1 MQTYVDSIQQAAY
14 IFPPL
19 ALAFTIPYLIYN
31 YKKYGSIWSMR
42 IWIVYSFI
50 LYMLCTYCLVI
61 LPLPSPEK
69 AATLHNHQMQL
80 LPFNFIFDI
89 LKHAKLQLVNPK
101 SYLTIINNP
110 AFFSTIFNIFMTLPF
125 GFYLKYYFKN
135 NLKQVAI
142 KSFFLSLFF
151 ELTQLSG
158 LYFIYSGNYRRFDVD
173 DLTTNPLGG
182 ILGFALATMLAKYL
196 PTREQI
202 DEKSLERSDKISLL
216 RRLVAMGFDFIFGGF
231 FTIFFGDIVLK
242 LIHLESDFF
251 TIQIPFIFY
260 LVLST
265 IILRG
270 RTIGFFMT
278 NLKVKSNHK
287 VGILRTYLHY
297 FLRYLFFYLQFI
309 TLPLALVN
317 VLNLALVNN
326 ILSYE
331 TITYIALGLLVI
343 FGIYYL
349 INLLLVATRKS
360 LFYEN
365 LSETHLVNT
374 TKKAKVSK
382 PTAKII
388 QNNDPKVSK
397 NDDPDNKT
405 EEV

>member
-125 GFYLKYYFKN
+125 GFYLKYYFEN

-142 KSFFLSLFF
+142 KSFLLSLFF

-158 LYFIYSGNYRRFDVD
+158 LYFIYSGNYRLFDVD
-173 DLTTNPLGG
+173 DLITNTLGG
-182 ILGFALATMLAKYL
+182 ILGFSLAAILAKYL
-196 PTREQI
+196 PTRKQI

-216 RRLVAMGFDFIFGGF
+216 RRLVAMGYDFVIGGF
-231 FTIFFGDIVLK
+231 FSIVFGDTLLSIFHLK
-242 LIHLESDFF
+242 SDLF
-251 TIQIPFIFY
+251 TVQLPLLFY
-260 LVLST
+260 LTTST
-265 IILRG
+265 ILLRG
-270 RTIGFFMT
+270 RTIGFYMT
-278 NLKVKSNHK
+278 NLKVESNHK
-287 VGILRTYLHY
+287 VGLMRTYLRY
-297 FLRYLFFYLQFI
+297 FLRYLFFFLQFI
-309 TLPLALVN
+309 TLPLILIN
-317 VLNLALVNN
+317 VLDFGLINN
-326 ILSYE
+326 ILSHE
-331 TITYIALGLLVI
+331 TVTYIALGLLVI
-343 FGIYYL
+343 FGVYYL
-349 INLLLVATRKS
+349 VTMLLVATYKN
-360 LFYEN
+360 LFYEK

-374 TKKAKVSK
+374 TKRHRKSKVKKSQEK
-382 PTAKII
+382 DQEALKIVE
-388 QNNDPKVSK
+388 Q
-397 NDDPDNKT
+397 DDEV
-405 EEV
+405 EEI

>member
-1 MQTYVDSIQQAAY
+1 
-14 IFPPL
+14 
-19 ALAFTIPYLIYN
+19 
-31 YKKYGSIWSMR
+31 
-42 IWIVYSFI
+42 
-50 LYMLCTYCLVI
+50 
-61 LPLPSPEK
+61 
-69 AATLHNHQMQL
+69 
-80 LPFNFIFDI
+80 
-89 LKHAKLQLVNPK
+89 
-101 SYLTIINNP
+101 
-110 AFFSTIFNIFMTLPF
+110 
-125 GFYLKYYFKN
+125 
-135 NLKQVAI
+135 
-142 KSFFLSLFF
+142 
-151 ELTQLSG
+151 
-158 LYFIYSGNYRRFDVD
+158 
-173 DLTTNPLGG
+173 
-182 ILGFALATMLAKYL
+182 MLAKYL

-216 RRLVAMGFDFIFGGF
+216 RRLVAMGFDFTLGGF

-278 NLKVKSNHK
+278 NLKVESNHK
-287 VGILRTYLHY
+287 VGILRTYLRY

-326 ILSYE
+326 ILSHE

-374 TKKAKVSK
+374 TKKVKNSK
-382 PTAKII
+382 PTAKIT
-388 QNNDPKVSK
+388 QNNNSKVSK
-397 NDDPDNKT
+397 IIDQDDEA

>member
-14 IFPPL
+14 IFPFL

-69 AATLHNHQMQL
+69 AATLHSHQMQL

-89 LKHAKLQLVNPK
+89 LKHANLQLVNPK

-125 GFYLKYYFKN
+125 GFYLKYYFENKF
-135 NLKQVAI
+135 KQVAI
-142 KSFFLSLFF
+142 RSFLLSLFF

-158 LYFIYSGNYRRFDVD
+158 LYFIYSGNYRLFDVD
-173 DLTTNPLGG
+173 DLITNTIGG
-182 ILGFALATMLAKYL
+182 ILGFGLAAVLAKYL
-196 PTREQI
+196 PTRKQI
-202 DEKSLERSDKISLL
+202 DQKSLERSDKISLL
-216 RRLVAMGFDFIFGGF
+216 RRLVAMGFDFIVGRL
-231 FTIFFGDIVLK
+231 FTIFFGNTLLNI
-242 LIHLESDFF
+242 IHLRSDLF
-251 TIQIPFIFY
+251 TVQIPLVFY
-260 LVLST
+260 LTVST
-265 IILRG
+265 ILLRG

-278 NLKVKSNHK
+278 NLKVESNHK
-287 VGILRTYLHY
+287 VGIMRTYLRY

-317 VLNLALVNN
+317 MLNLALVNN
-326 ILSYE
+326 ILSHE

-349 INLLLVATRKS
+349 VNLLLVATHKS

-374 TKKAKVSK
+374 TKKTKVSK
-382 PTAKII
+382 PAAKIT
-388 QNNDPKVSK
+388 QNNDSKVSK
-397 NDDPDNKT
+397 IDDQDDEV